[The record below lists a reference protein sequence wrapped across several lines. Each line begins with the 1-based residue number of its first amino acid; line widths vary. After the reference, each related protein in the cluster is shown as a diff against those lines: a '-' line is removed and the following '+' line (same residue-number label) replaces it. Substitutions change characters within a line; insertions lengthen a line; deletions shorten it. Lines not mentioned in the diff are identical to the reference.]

1 MKNINYLR
9 KILNATVYDVAIE
22 SPLEEA
28 VALSKKYGC
37 RFLLK
42 REDLQSVH
50 SFKLRGAYNK
60 MSQLPRSAMEKGV
73 LAASAGNHAQGVAL
87 AASKMGIKATI
98 VMPQV
103 TPLIKID
110 STKSY
115 GADVV
120 LHGNVYDEAYA
131 KAVELA
137 EANGYTFVHPYN
149 DYDVMC
155 GQGTIALEILEELE
169 DIDQILVPVGGGGLI
184 SGIAM
189 AAKAI
194 KPTIQVIGVEPVG
207 AASMTAALD
216 AGHVVTLDKVQTGA
230 EGVAV
235 KTVGDLALEVCSKYV
250 DGIIQVTEDEIMEAL
265 LLLLERH
272 KIICEAA
279 GALPL
284 AAIKKLNTRN
294 KNIACVVSGGN
305 IDMVTISSTINSG
318 LVTRGRVLCFTVDLP
333 DTPGQLLS
341 IAQILS
347 DHRANVIKLEHNQ
360 FKAIDRVQ
368 NVQLEVT
375 AETNGHEHIKTVID
389 ALEAGGFKVN
399 RIY

>member
-1 MKNINYLR
+1 MNLEQTNHLENIQKAAENLNGIIR
-9 KILNATVYDVAIE
+9 KTELIYSE
-22 SPLEEA
+22 FF
-28 VALSKKYGC
+28 SKETGNRIYIKP
-37 RFLLK
+37 
-42 REDLQSVH
+42 ENLQRTG
-50 SFKLRGAYNK
+50 SFKIRGAYNRIAN
-60 MSQLPRSAMEKGV
+60 LTEEERAKGII
-73 LAASAGNHAQGVAL
+73 ASSAGNHAQGVAL
-87 AASKMGIKATI
+87 AASTMGIKSTI
-98 VMPQV
+98 VMPLV
-103 TPLIKID
+103 TPLIKVD

-120 LHGNVYDEAYA
+120 LHGNIYDEAYA

-137 EANGYTFVHPYN
+137 EEHGYTFVHPYN
-149 DYDVMC
+149 DYDVIC
-155 GQGTIALEILEELE
+155 GQGTIALEILNELE
-169 DIDQILVPVGGGGLI
+169 DIDVGGGGLI
-184 SGIAM
+184 SGIAL

-194 KPTIQVIGVEPVG
+194 KPNIQVIGVEPVG
-207 AASMTAALD
+207 ASSMLAALD
-216 AGHVVTLDKVQTGA
+216 AGQPVTLEKVQTGA

-235 KTVGDLALEVCSKYV
+235 KTVGATCLDICSKYL
-250 DGIIQVTEDEIMEAL
+250 DGIIQVTEDEIMEAV

-272 KIICEAA
+272 KIVAEAA

-294 KNIACVVSGGN
+294 KNVACVVSGGN
-305 IDMVTISSTINSG
+305 IDMVTIPSTINSG

-333 DTPGQLLS
+333 DTPGQLLR

-368 NVQLEVT
+368 HVQLEVT
-375 AETNGHEHIKTVID
+375 AETNGHEHIAAVIA
-389 ALEAGGFKVN
+389 ALEESGYHVN